1 MGRRTRTWFVAAS
14 MLGAPTATVA
24 LALPGCGGGGAGGAQ
39 TDQRVVVRRGFRFLL
54 PQGEGWVTREDTE
67 NQAYSL
73 VTRRTQGTFAET
85 VTVHAG
91 RHPFQFVDAVDFGD
105 QMARMVKRGFEDD
118 RYRIDELDVRLD
130 ERFGPLCVR
139 RWSVVQDAEAQGV
152 ASVIPLEVRTLGYT
166 FVLPSDRGRLVHL
179 EYAARGTAAEVAA
192 SDWQAR
198 AEAFLSG
205 IDTRGGR

>member
-1 MGRRTRTWFVAAS
+1 MIRRTTAGFLIALGLATA
-14 MLGAPTATVA
+14 GAPLV
-24 LALPGCGGGGAGGAQ
+24 GCGGGAAQ
-39 TDQRVVVRRGFRFLL
+39 SDNRTVVRRGFKFLL
-54 PQGEGWVTREDTE
+54 PEGGDWVTREDAE

-105 QMARMVKRGFEDD
+105 QMARMVQRGFEDD
-118 RYRIDELDVRLD
+118 RYRVDELNVRLD
-130 ERFGPLCVR
+130 DRFGPLCVR

-166 FVLPSDRGRLVHL
+166 FVLPNDRGRLVHL
-179 EYAARGTAAEVAA
+179 EYAVRGTAAEVAA
-192 SDWQAR
+192 SSWQGR
-198 AEAFLSG
+198 AEAFLGG
-205 IDTRGGR
+205 IDIRGGR